1 MSRIPRFPGTGAG
14 RCWAGGGGHRG
25 VPAHANA
32 RDNRHAP
39 KDAAKPFAV
48 AFTDIQSS
56 TSLWSRDRVTASWP
70 PVMGPRTTALRGGGV
85 LPALKEPIGGY
96 QDGEVL
102 K

>member
-1 MSRIPRFPGTGAG
+1 M
-14 RCWAGGGGHRG
+14 
-25 VPAHANA
+25 PAHANA

-70 PVMGPRTTALRGGGV
+70 PVMGPRTTALRGGGGCC
-85 LPALKEPIGGY
+85 LPSKNPLGDTRMGRS
-96 QDGEVL
+96 
-102 K
+102 